1 VTRDIVWTADA
12 IRALG
17 PFTTL
22 QTAAAIFGLSKTH
35 AYDLAATGTFPVPV
49 LKIGHR
55 YRVPVAAILTAAHLT
70 TPDEPHDRPNASG
83 AEAAD
88 LTGAGSPAS
97 IDGVKSVAHPHPRR
111 ETG

>member
-1 VTRDIVWTADA
+1 MTRDIVWTADA

-35 AYDLAATGTFPVPV
+35 AYDLAATGTFPIPV

-70 TPDEPHDRPNASG
+70 PTDDDRPDVSG
-83 AEAAD
+83 AEAVD
-88 LTGAGSPAS
+88 LTGARSPTS
-97 IDGVKSVAHPHPRR
+97 IDDVKSIAHPHPRR
-111 ETG
+111 EAG